1 VYAVNLAAM
10 FEAKCNKMSA
20 FEQNDANDED
30 LWEDKEVIFSPAA
43 ADIIAPPV
51 YVVSVLCNCVSCCAN
66 YKGKL

>member
-1 VYAVNLAAM
+1 M

-51 YVVSVLCNCVSCCAN
+51 YVVAVLCSAL
-66 YKGKL
+66 YILQS